1 MDKSNRYIHLY
12 SIAACLIA
20 VTIDLSL
27 AIFMDRQSLL
37 TSTISDLAAGDFD
50 LAQDIGLTL
59 VAMAVALT
67 ALVIWKDTD
76 SGRRLKT
83 AAILLAF
90 AGPLIVLISIYE
102 AYSKQDTDGPL
113 IHNWAVG
120 AIGFSISAALALI
133 AWARSEAHPLFR
145 WGTGL
150 AAIIF
155 LSAGAATFGVS
166 NEIIGLV
173 ERLAAVALVL
183 WLTGFHGSR
192 LQKSS

>member
-1 MDKSNRYIHLY
+1 MDKSNRDIHMY
-12 SIAACLIA
+12 TIAACLVA

-27 AIFMDRQSLL
+27 AVFMDRQSLL

-59 VAMAVALT
+59 VAIAIALT
-67 ALVIWKDTD
+67 ALVIWKDANND
-76 SGRRLKT
+76 RRLKT

-90 AGPLIVLISIYE
+90 AGPLIVLISLYE
-102 AYSKQDTDGPL
+102 AYSKQDPDGPL
-113 IHNWAVG
+113 IHYWVVG
-120 AIGFSISAALALI
+120 AIGLSISVALALI
-133 AWARSEAHPLFR
+133 AWARSEAHPLFK

-155 LSAGAATFGVS
+155 LSAGTATFGVS

-173 ERLAAVALVL
+173 ERFAAVALIL
-183 WLTGFHGSR
+183 WLLGFHGSR
-192 LQKSS
+192 LVQTT